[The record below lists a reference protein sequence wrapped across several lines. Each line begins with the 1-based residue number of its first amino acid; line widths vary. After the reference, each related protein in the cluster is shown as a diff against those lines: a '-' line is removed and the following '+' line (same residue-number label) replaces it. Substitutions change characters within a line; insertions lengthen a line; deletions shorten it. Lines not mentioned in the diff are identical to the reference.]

1 MSKSFIL
8 TFVKNGVAM
17 PILQRALVQ
26 DIQREKAK
34 LMKDTKYRD
43 GIFQIRTT
51 EGFKAK
57 KIL

>member
-1 MSKSFIL
+1 MSKTFVL
-8 TFVKNGVAM
+8 TFVRNGIAM

-43 GIFQIRTT
+43 GTFQIRTT

>member
-1 MSKSFIL
+1 MEKTFVL

-34 LMKDTKYRD
+34 LMKDYKFRN
-43 GIFQIRTT
+43 GEFQIRTI
-51 EGFKAK
+51 EGFNAK